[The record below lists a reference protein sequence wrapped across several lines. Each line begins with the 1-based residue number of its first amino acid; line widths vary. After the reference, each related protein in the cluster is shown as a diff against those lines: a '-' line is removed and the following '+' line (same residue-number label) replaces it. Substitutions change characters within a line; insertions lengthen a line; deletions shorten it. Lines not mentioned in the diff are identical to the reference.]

1 MNTHL
6 TRAVLA
12 LDPGGSKCDAVLVGD
27 DGTVVGW
34 SHMQKPGLSGRSPEI
49 ISAATAKAIGQHT
62 FDELHVATF
71 GSALPPRIVRPEV
84 IGRGRMWPLTQ
95 ACGPLAL
102 TGQTHGVVVLAG
114 TGALVSACTRQGRK
128 LALDGLGPLLGDFG
142 SGYFIGLQALRATA
156 RAVLHPRNHTSLKER
171 VFTACEVLTPHPT
184 LALNIPSP
192 VQDGRAKG
200 TARQANETQSDNG
213 DRLARLVTFSLMAH
227 DRSTIASLAKIVDEE
242 ARTGDA
248 VAIRILENAATAIG
262 ETLRDLLDQL
272 QIANEKYPLVG
283 TGSVAMNSDIFWNH
297 LCRLVSEQA
306 PRFTATRCPAAPVLG
321 NALFVLRELRP
332 EAVDT
337 IRKTLLATAPKG
349 DTTQ

>member
-1 MNTHL
+1 
-6 TRAVLA
+6 
-12 LDPGGSKCDAVLVGD
+12 
-27 DGTVVGW
+27 
-34 SHMQKPGLSGRSPEI
+34 
-49 ISAATAKAIGQHT
+49 
-62 FDELHVATF
+62 
-71 GSALPPRIVRPEV
+71 
-84 IGRGRMWPLTQ
+84 
-95 ACGPLAL
+95 
-102 TGQTHGVVVLAG
+102 
-114 TGALVSACTRQGRK
+114 
-128 LALDGLGPLLGDFG
+128 
-142 SGYFIGLQALRATA
+142 
-156 RAVLHPRNHTSLKER
+156 